1 MSSTNHHSH
10 EKPTRLTWFFWHTA
24 AVLALSSLLSP
35 AQADEDSLAGLFS
48 GDPTETKRVI
58 VVLKMPDIES
68 EAESGTRSKHDK
80 RTARRV
86 RKDAVKSV
94 QDQFL
99 SEFTCPGEISCPMS
113 GAKMKTKFKYT
124 PAVVAEVNE
133 AAAKAIG
140 KMDMVAF
147 VEADVPVPP
156 ILSESIPLI
165 GADTVWAQGYSG
177 AGQAVAVLD
186 TGVDKTHPALAGKV
200 VAEACYSTISAA
212 YNATTVCPNGLDEQE
227 GAGAGVDCD
236 SSVHGCSHGT
246 HVAGIVA
253 ANGSVQGVARDAD
266 IIAIQ
271 VFSRFDSPTLCS
283 SSGGPPCALSFT
295 SAQIDGLER
304 VLELHN
310 SGMTI
315 AAINMSLGGGNY
327 PDVCSGAIQSIIDQ
341 LRAVG
346 IPTIVASGNNGY
358 KNGIASPACI
368 SSAISVGATD
378 KSDNV
383 ASYSNSADILD
394 LLAPGSSISSTMPG
408 GIIGTKSGTSMA
420 APHVAGAWADLKSV
434 APTADVDDILM
445 LLKQTGE
452 RIEDWRTGI
461 PNPPRITPRINL
473 VKALKR
479 LAPAD
484 TAPDIQVAPTS
495 HDFGDVE
502 VGDSP
507 SMTVTIENTGDDDL
521 ELGQLNLADTDFAKS
536 NDNCAN
542 TTVAAGDTCTIKVT
556 FAPKGKGTKNA
567 TLSIPSNDPDTATAT
582 VTLTGKG
589 IAAVVLVPDIS
600 VTPTSHDFG
609 DVEVG
614 DSLSVTVTIE
624 NTGDENLELG
634 QLNLADTDFAKS
646 NDNCANTTVAAGDT
660 CTIKV
665 TFAPQTEGAKN
676 ATLSIPSNDPDTATA
691 TVTLTGNGVANDVVT
706 PTPAPAPCQLYAV
719 NDQGL
724 NNSQF
729 FTISLDGA
737 FSTSKLGPLYKGC
750 DIEAFAICPKN
761 NKIYAASGDNVANNP
776 DSVCSDHQ
784 GNGRKGHLYR
794 VDGKTGE
801 LVSIGDTGFNEIEDL
816 AFSADCKTLWAW
828 AKGDGLITIDTTT
841 GKGTLDT
848 PAPKMPIEGLAYNN
862 DNTVLYGAAQTDL
875 WKYDPVAKTL
885 KLACTNLPGETEAL
899 EMMPDGNLLLGTHR
913 DKTLSLHLFNPNTC
927 QVIIGADIPTSQ
939 FDDVEGIAWPIK
951 ACTK

>member
-1 MSSTNHHSH
+1 
-10 EKPTRLTWFFWHTA
+10 
-24 AVLALSSLLSP
+24 
-35 AQADEDSLAGLFS
+35 
-48 GDPTETKRVI
+48 
-58 VVLKMPDIES
+58 
-68 EAESGTRSKHDK
+68 
-80 RTARRV
+80 
-86 RKDAVKSV
+86 
-94 QDQFL
+94 
-99 SEFTCPGEISCPMS
+99 
-113 GAKMKTKFKYT
+113 
-124 PAVVAEVNE
+124 
-133 AAAKAIG
+133 
-140 KMDMVAF
+140 
-147 VEADVPVPP
+147 
-156 ILSESIPLI
+156 
-165 GADTVWAQGYSG
+165 
-177 AGQAVAVLD
+177 
-186 TGVDKTHPALAGKV
+186 
-200 VAEACYSTISAA
+200 
-212 YNATTVCPNGLDEQE
+212 
-227 GAGAGVDCD
+227 
-236 SSVHGCSHGT
+236 
-246 HVAGIVA
+246 
-253 ANGSVQGVARDAD
+253 
-266 IIAIQ
+266 
-271 VFSRFDSPTLCS
+271 
-283 SSGGPPCALSFT
+283 
-295 SAQIDGLER
+295 
-304 VLELHN
+304 
-310 SGMTI
+310 
-315 AAINMSLGGGNY
+315 
-327 PDVCSGAIQSIIDQ
+327 
-341 LRAVG
+341 
-346 IPTIVASGNNGY
+346 
-358 KNGIASPACI
+358 
-368 SSAISVGATD
+368 
-378 KSDNV
+378 
-383 ASYSNSADILD
+383 
-394 LLAPGSSISSTMPG
+394 
-408 GIIGTKSGTSMA
+408 
-420 APHVAGAWADLKSV
+420 
-434 APTADVDDILM
+434 
-445 LLKQTGE
+445 
-452 RIEDWRTGI
+452 
-461 PNPPRITPRINL
+461 
-473 VKALKR
+473 
-479 LAPAD
+479 
-484 TAPDIQVAPTS
+484 
-495 HDFGDVE
+495 
-502 VGDSP
+502 
-507 SMTVTIENTGDDDL
+507 
-521 ELGQLNLADTDFAKS
+521 TDFAKS

-556 FAPKGKGTKNA
+556 FVPQTEGAKNA

-582 VTLTGKG
+582 VTLTGNG

-624 NTGDENLELG
+624 NTGDDNLELG